1 MRKQLTLGLAL
12 AGCVLTFAGC
22 SDSPQAPAGDTMMQ
36 PDASF
41 MAEENAWRAKRDESL
56 RKPDGWTSLIG
67 LHWIELKAHFV
78 GSDATSGIRLAKGPP
93 KLGLLQQEGE
103 RIFFTPEKGVAMTLD
118 GQPLT
123 RRVELHDDMSEAPSV
138 IGFDEGKG
146 LVTLIKRDGRHA
158 LRVKHADAETRTQFA
173 GLDYWPADP
182 SWKITGKF
190 VPNPPGKTIAV
201 ADIIGS
207 INEEPSPGAVEFQRD
222 GKTWRIDAL
231 DEGDGRLFL
240 VFADRTNGHGS
251 YGAGRFVYADKP
263 DAAGNVVVDFN
274 QAYNPPCAFT
284 AFATCPLPPPE
295 NRLDLAVMAGEKKY
309 IGAAH

>member
-1 MRKQLTLGLAL
+1 
-12 AGCVLTFAGC
+12 
-22 SDSPQAPAGDTMMQ
+22 
-36 PDASF
+36 
-41 MAEENAWRAKRDESL
+41 
-56 RKPDGWTSLIG
+56 
-67 LHWIELKAHFV
+67 
-78 GSDATSGIRLAKGPP
+78 AKGPP

-190 VPNPPGKTIAV
+190 VPNPAGKTIAV

-207 INEEPSPGAVEFQRD
+207 INEEP
-222 GKTWRIDAL
+222 
-231 DEGDGRLFL
+231 
-240 VFADRTNGHGS
+240 
-251 YGAGRFVYADKP
+251 
-263 DAAGNVVVDFN
+263 
-274 QAYNPPCAFT
+274 
-284 AFATCPLPPPE
+284 
-295 NRLDLAVMAGEKKY
+295 
-309 IGAAH
+309 